1 MNSVTDLFISH
12 ELQTGLK
19 VFFRSR
25 LCAGYFRELTY
36 LKNSKEDS
44 PVVPAA
50 LICCYGIK

>member
-25 LCAGYFRELTY
+25 LCAGYFREFTY
-36 LKNSKEDS
+36 LKNSKEDP